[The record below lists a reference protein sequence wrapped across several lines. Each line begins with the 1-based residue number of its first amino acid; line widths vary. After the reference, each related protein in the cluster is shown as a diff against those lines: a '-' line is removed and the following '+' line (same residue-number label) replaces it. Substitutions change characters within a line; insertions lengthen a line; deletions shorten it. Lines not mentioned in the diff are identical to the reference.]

1 MRRVDRPQVRSSMAE
16 ALYVDPESAV
26 AEIKRRWTDKGL
38 EKRVSD
44 YLGGDIPCI
53 LGDGPKILLFR
64 HLVTPDEES
73 RIAIEL
79 AKKHD
84 IDVVFFEYTQ
94 DRFTSLNFD
103 KYTLVK
109 MFFLLEKKGAGKD
122 RVVKINVAD
131 MNSANGRRISS
142 IDTKW
147 GKPLVDFHHSLFAE
161 VFPEY
166 TTKLFDASQWLKTHG
181 ERAALYYDSILCL
194 TLRNC
199 ILLEDFHDEGDESEF
214 THSIILPAFRRIEAQ
229 FGLKPLIV
237 KLAPEDSHI
246 DPTWWY
252 YRAHIRDVVYKQMN
266 EMKLTFEE
274 GLSHSDI

>member
-1 MRRVDRPQVRSSMAE
+1 MSK
-16 ALYVDPESAV
+16 ALYIDPESAV

-44 YLGGDIPCI
+44 YLGGDIPHV

-131 MNSANGRRISS
+131 MNSANGKTISS
-142 IDTKW
+142 IATKW
-147 GKPLVDFHHSLFAE
+147 GESLVDFHHAVFSE

-166 TTKLFDASQWLKTHG
+166 STKLFDASRWLKTHG
-181 ERAALYYDSILCL
+181 ERAALYYDAILCL
-194 TLRNC
+194 TLRNR
-199 ILLEDFHDEGDESEF
+199 ILLEDFHDEGDEAEF
-214 THSIILPAFRRIEAQ
+214 SRNVMLPAFRRIEQQ
-229 FGLKPLIV
+229 FGLTPLIV
-237 KLAPEDSHI
+237 KLAPEDSHL

-252 YRAHIRDVVYKQMN
+252 YRAHIRDIVHKQMS
-266 EMKLTFEE
+266 KTQVGLFE
-274 GLSHSDI
+274 G